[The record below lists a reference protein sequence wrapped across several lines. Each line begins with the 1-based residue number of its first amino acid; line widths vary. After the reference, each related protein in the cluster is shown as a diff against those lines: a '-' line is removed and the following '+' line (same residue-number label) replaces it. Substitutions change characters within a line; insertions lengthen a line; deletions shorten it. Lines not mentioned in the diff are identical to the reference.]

1 MSSNNMSNILGVI
14 KYLRLFTTLNFL
26 NHLSVNAKDELSE
39 IPILSENLTWALVPK
54 QLVWTFPSRQIAVQ
68 SQQ

>member
-1 MSSNNMSNILGVI
+1 MSSNNMPNILGVI
-14 KYLRLFTTLNFL
+14 KYLPLFTTLNFL
-26 NHLSVNAKDELSE
+26 NHLSVNSKDELPE
-39 IPILSENLTWALVPK
+39 IPILSENLTWTLVPK